1 MKRHKYLSVVIC
13 ISFLMVLFLL
23 GLSRNV
29 RGEVKEVD
37 ATVQG
42 KEFKLKTKE
51 KFDELSKKINE
62 LGAKAENTDSKTTAD
77 VKKKMNELKEQRAVL
92 QINMEKLD
100 VVSKDQWETA
110 RQKVE
115 SEMDELEKAYNK
127 ARSHFESE

>member
-1 MKRHKYLSVVIC
+1 MKRHKYLSAMIC

-37 ATVQG
+37 TTVQG
-42 KEFKLKTKE
+42 KEFKWKTKE

-77 VKKKMNELKEQRAVL
+77 VKKKMNELREKRAVL
-92 QINMEKLD
+92 RINMEKLD

-127 ARSHFESE
+127 ARSLFESE

>member
-1 MKRHKYLSVVIC
+1 MIC

-23 GLSRNV
+23 GLARNV

-37 ATVQG
+37 TTVQG
-42 KEFKLKTKE
+42 YKLKARE

-62 LGAKAENTDSKTTAD
+62 LGAKAEKTDSKTTAD

-92 QINMEKLD
+92 QINMQKLD
-100 VVSKDQWETA
+100 EVSKDQWETA

-127 ARSHFESE
+127 ARSLFESE

>member
-1 MKRHKYLSVVIC
+1 MIC

-100 VVSKDQWETA
+100 VLSKDQWETA

-127 ARSHFESE
+127 ARSLFESE